1 MMSTER
7 AGMAL
12 VLQMPK
18 ELITLDERLRFCE
31 VVREKLRRTHNDWGA
46 LYAAGR
52 ISEQEWQK
60 FLATMF
66 DPCNRAVDTAIL
78 ALRAEPKEAARAL
91 PDDDKEMVVVDLAK
105 CFAEVL

>member
-1 MMSTER
+1 MSTER
-7 AGMAL
+7 ASVSVVLDIPREL
-12 VLQMPK
+12 V
-18 ELITLDERLRFCE
+18 TLDERLRFCE

-46 LYAAGR
+46 SYAAGR

-60 FLATMF
+60 FLATAF

-91 PDDDKEMVVVDLAK
+91 ADDAKEMQAVDLST
-105 CFAEVL
+105 CFTGAA